1 MELTYRKCGDYYI
14 PNLTLRDT
22 KEYSI
27 GKYGWMRRTYL
38 EKHRPFLY
46 HELLVTE
53 RLMAHLEEI
62 DTACRDQLEVME
74 KDMMAQE
81 GVTEALKAADQMEW
95 VRRCNSIRSRAE
107 EVILRELVYA

>member
-1 MELTYRKCGDYYI
+1 MKLTYRKCGDYYI
-14 PNLTLRDT
+14 PNLTLRDS

-62 DTACRDQLEVME
+62 DTACREQLEVME
-74 KDMMAQE
+74 KDMMAQK

>member
-38 EKHRPFLY
+38 EEHRPFLY

-53 RLMAHLEEI
+53 RLMAH
-62 DTACRDQLEVME
+62 
-74 KDMMAQE
+74 
-81 GVTEALKAADQMEW
+81 
-95 VRRCNSIRSRAE
+95 
-107 EVILRELVYA
+107 

>member
-38 EKHRPFLY
+38 EKHHLFLY

-62 DTACRDQLEVME
+62 DTACREQLEVME

-107 EVILRELVYA
+107 EVILRELVFA

>member
-14 PNLTLRDT
+14 PNLTLRDS

-62 DTACRDQLEVME
+62 DTACREQLEVME
-74 KDMMAQE
+74 KDMMAQK

>member
-1 MELTYRKCGDYYI
+1 MEVTYRKCGDYYI

-53 RLMAHLEEI
+53 RLMEHLQEI
-62 DTACRDQLEVME
+62 DTACRERLETME
-74 KDMMAQE
+74 KLMMAQE
-81 GVTEALKAADQMEW
+81 DVTEELKAADQMEW

>member
-1 MELTYRKCGDYYI
+1 MKLTYRKCGDYYI

-62 DTACRDQLEVME
+62 DTACREQLEVME

>member
-1 MELTYRKCGDYYI
+1 MKLTYRKCGDYYI
-14 PNLTLRDT
+14 PNLTLRDS

-62 DTACRDQLEVME
+62 DTACREQLEVME

>member
-1 MELTYRKCGDYYI
+1 
-14 PNLTLRDT
+14 
-22 KEYSI
+22 
-27 GKYGWMRRTYL
+27 MRRTYL

-62 DTACRDQLEVME
+62 DTACREQLEVME

-95 VRRCNSIRSRAE
+95 VQRCNSIRSRAE

>member
-1 MELTYRKCGDYYI
+1 MKLTYRKCGDYYI
-14 PNLTLRDT
+14 PNLTLRDS

-53 RLMAHLEEI
+53 RLMAHLGEI
-62 DTACRDQLEVME
+62 DTACRERLEVME

>member
-38 EKHRPFLY
+38 KEHCPIY
-46 HELLVTE
+46 YTELLITE
-53 RLMAHLEEI
+53 RLMPHLEEI
-62 DTACRDQLEVME
+62 NTACRIQLEIME
-74 KDMMAQE
+74 KAMMVQE
-81 GVTEALKAADQMEW
+81 GG
-95 VRRCNSIRSRAE
+95 
-107 EVILRELVYA
+107 

>member
-1 MELTYRKCGDYYI
+1 MELTYRKYGDYYI

-27 GKYGWMRRTYL
+27 GKYGWMRRSYL
-38 EKHRPFLY
+38 KEHRPFLF

-53 RLMAHLEEI
+53 RLMAHLQEI
-62 DTACRDQLEVME
+62 GEQLETME
-74 KDMMAQE
+74 KSMMAQE
-81 GVTEALKAADQMEW
+81 DVTEELKAADQMEW

>member
-1 MELTYRKCGDYYI
+1 MELTYRKYGDYYI

-62 DTACRDQLEVME
+62 DTACREQLEVME

-81 GVTEALKAADQMEW
+81 GVTGALKAADQMEW

>member
-14 PNLTLRDT
+14 PNLTLRDS

-62 DTACRDQLEVME
+62 DTACWEQLEVME

-107 EVILRELVYA
+107 EVILRELVFA

>member
-1 MELTYRKCGDYYI
+1 MELTFRKCGDYYI

-62 DTACRDQLEVME
+62 DTACREQLEVME

>member
-1 MELTYRKCGDYYI
+1 MELTYRKYGDYYI

-62 DTACRDQLEVME
+62 DTACREQLEVME

-95 VRRCNSIRSRAE
+95 VRRCNSICSRAE

>member
-62 DTACRDQLEVME
+62 DTACREQLEVME
-74 KDMMAQE
+74 KDMMAQK

-107 EVILRELVYA
+107 EVILWELVFA

>member
-14 PNLTLRDT
+14 PNLTLRDS

-53 RLMAHLEEI
+53 RLMAHLGEI
-62 DTACRDQLEVME
+62 DTACRERLEVME

>member
-14 PNLTLRDT
+14 PNLTLRDS

-53 RLMAHLEEI
+53 RLMAHLGEI
-62 DTACRDQLEVME
+62 DTACRERLEVME
-74 KDMMAQE
+74 KDMMAQK

>member
-1 MELTYRKCGDYYI
+1 MKLTYRKCGDYYI
-14 PNLTLRDT
+14 PNLTLRDS

-53 RLMAHLEEI
+53 RLMAHLGEI
-62 DTACRDQLEVME
+62 DTACREQLEVME

>member
-1 MELTYRKCGDYYI
+1 MELTYRKCGNYYI
-14 PNLTLRDT
+14 PNLTLRDS

-46 HELLVTE
+46 YELLVTE

-62 DTACRDQLEVME
+62 DTACREQLEVME

-107 EVILRELVYA
+107 EVILRELVFA

>member
-62 DTACRDQLEVME
+62 DTACREQLEVME

>member
-14 PNLTLRDT
+14 PNLTLRDS

-62 DTACRDQLEVME
+62 DTACREQLEVME

-81 GVTEALKAADQMEW
+81 GVTEALKAADHMEW

>member
-14 PNLTLRDT
+14 PNLALRDT

-38 EKHRPFLY
+38 EKHHLFLY

-62 DTACRDQLEVME
+62 DTACREQLEVME

>member
-27 GKYGWMRRTYL
+27 GKYGWMRRTFL

-62 DTACRDQLEVME
+62 DTACREQLEVME

>member
-27 GKYGWMRRTYL
+27 GKYGWMRRMYL
-38 EKHRPFLY
+38 KEHRPFLY

-53 RLMAHLEEI
+53 RLMAHLQEI
-62 DTACRDQLEVME
+62 GEQLETME
-74 KDMMAQE
+74 KSMMAQE
-81 GVTEALKAADQMEW
+81 DVTEELKAADQMEW

>member
-14 PNLTLRDT
+14 PNLALRDT

-62 DTACRDQLEVME
+62 DTACREQLEVME

-81 GVTEALKAADQMEW
+81 GVTETLKAADHMEW

>member
-62 DTACRDQLEVME
+62 DTACREQLEVME

-107 EVILRELVYA
+107 EVILRELVFA

>member
-38 EKHRPFLY
+38 EEHRPFLY

-62 DTACRDQLEVME
+62 DTACREQLEVME

-107 EVILRELVYA
+107 EVILRELIYA